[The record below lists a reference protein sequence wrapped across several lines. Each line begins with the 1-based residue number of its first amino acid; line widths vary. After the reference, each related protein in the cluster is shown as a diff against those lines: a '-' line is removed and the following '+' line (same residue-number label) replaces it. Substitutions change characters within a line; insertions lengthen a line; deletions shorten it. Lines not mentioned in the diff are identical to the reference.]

1 VLIASVGFNIYTVN
15 TEQNLQKQNSEY
27 QTKISSLESNVSAM
41 QSKVTKT
48 SASLSSVEAENT
60 TLKAKKMF
68 DMLDCTQLKAG
79 SDGKYTFSSDFISA
93 CVSYEY
99 FSGSTSD
106 QITTY
111 LESIGA
117 SLVGLNGTQVNEK
130 LTSLGVNGAT
140 LVSTLPAATA
150 SAAPSTAAT
159 VSASSESTASTK
171 SSSSKAATSTKK
183 STSSHVKKST
193 AKSSTPSTASGS
205 SEYTATPG
213 ANAKPGAVGSGDS
226 QVVFSPANTTHTVD
240 PNAGSDDIH

>member
-1 VLIASVGFNIYTVN
+1 
-15 TEQNLQKQNSEY
+15 
-27 QTKISSLESNVSAM
+27 
-41 QSKVTKT
+41 
-48 SASLSSVEAENT
+48 
-60 TLKAKKMF
+60 
-68 DMLDCTQLKAG
+68 MLDCTQLKAG

-111 LESIGA
+111 IESIGA

-140 LVSTLPAATA
+140 LISTLPAATA

-159 VSASSESTASTK
+159 ASASSESTASTK
-171 SSSSKAATSTKK
+171 SSKAATSTKK

>member
-1 VLIASVGFNIYTVN
+1 MKKKIVTALLAVVLIASVGFNIFEVN

-27 QTKISSLESNVSAM
+27 QTKISSLENTVSAM

-48 SASLSSVEAENT
+48 SASISSVEAENT
-60 TLKAKKMF
+60 TLKVKAKSMF

-171 SSSSKAATSTKK
+171 SSKAATSTKK

-193 AKSSTPSTASGS
+193 A
-205 SEYTATPG
+205 
-213 ANAKPGAVGSGDS
+213 
-226 QVVFSPANTTHTVD
+226 
-240 PNAGSDDIH
+240 